1 MEIKFRSANPNP
13 ELDALLSII
22 KCEIVPRKGETVII
36 GSKMLEVT
44 GVVYDFDTD
53 KIEVYVTDWMET
65 CKDET
70 DLIN

>member
-13 ELDALLSII
+13 ELNALLSTI
-22 KCEIVPRKGETVII
+22 KCEIVPRKGETAVI

>member
-13 ELDALLSII
+13 ELNALLSTI
-22 KCEIVPRKGETVII
+22 KCEIVPRKGETAVI

-44 GVVYDFDTD
+44 GVVYVFDTD